1 MELYDIIRPIIDISI
16 LAFILYSAYEI
27 VVKTQTQQII
37 KAISVI
43 FVVYVIAHFL
53 QLDTI
58 LWLLSLISPGIIIG
72 LAVIFQSELKK
83 IILGNY

>member
-27 VVKTQTQQII
+27 VIKTQTQQII

-43 FVVYVIAHFL
+43 FVVFVLYY
-53 QLDTI
+53 
-58 LWLLSLISPGIIIG
+58 
-72 LAVIFQSELKK
+72 IFK
-83 IILGNY
+83 